1 MRRFFIAALLAALS
15 GVAAQA
21 QPALSNDDLLKLS
34 KSGLSEDFILNLI
47 DQQGSRLS
55 TDVSSLIDLR
65 QNGVNER
72 ILGAAVR
79 KSPPQESLNSDSILR
94 LAQARFSDNFI
105 LDLMER
111 QPGKFTASASRI
123 VELKQ
128 AGVSERIL
136 SKMVRE
142 AGAPREIPSGTQV
155 SVRLIEGI
163 DSEKHDP
170 GAEFRAS
177 VDEDILVGGEVVVPR
192 GADAKVRLAAEKD
205 SGKLTGRTVLTVE
218 LISVSVNG
226 RPVRVNSSDVI
237 ETSKSQTN
245 STLKRGAVVGAVG
258 AVIGAIAGGGKG
270 AAIGAGAGA
279 AAGAGSEVFTKGQRV
294 KIPSETLLTFT
305 LQDAARL

>member
-1 MRRFFIAALLAALS
+1 MAVLILGLFALTAP
-15 GVAAQA
+15 AQTTM
-21 QPALSNDDLLKLS
+21 SNDDLVKLT

-55 TDVSSLIDLR
+55 TDVSSLLDLKR
-65 QNGVNER
+65 QGVNER

-79 KSPPQESLNSDSILR
+79 KAPSSEPLNSDSILR
-94 LAQARFSDNFI
+94 LAHGGFSDNFI
-105 LDLMER
+105 LDLMSR
-111 QPGKFTASASRI
+111 QPGKFTASASRL

-128 AGVSERIL
+128 AGVSERVL
-136 SKMVRE
+136 SKMVTDASAPPAPTE
-142 AGAPREIPSGTQV
+142 LPAGTIV
-155 SVRLIEGI
+155 NIRLIEGI

-177 VDEDILVGGEVVVPR
+177 VNEDILSNGAVIVPR
-192 GADAKVRLAAEKD
+192 GADARVRLATEKD
-205 SGKLTGRTVLTVE
+205 AGKFTGRTELTVE
-218 LISVSVNG
+218 LISLTINGNPTRVMSTSVS
-226 RPVRVNSSDVI
+226 
-237 ETSKSQTN
+237 ETSKSQTA

-305 LQDAARL
+305 LESAVKI